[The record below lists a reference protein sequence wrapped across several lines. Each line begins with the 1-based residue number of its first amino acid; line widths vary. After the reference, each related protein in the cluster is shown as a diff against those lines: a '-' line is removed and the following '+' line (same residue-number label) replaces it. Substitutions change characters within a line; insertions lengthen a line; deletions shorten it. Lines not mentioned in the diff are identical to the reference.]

1 MANSDLDDVIGEFDV
16 GLFANKIVLAMQQV
30 ALGSTEVGK
39 KGKVVIE
46 MVFNAKAHSSVVN
59 IVHTLKYT
67 KPTEYG
73 DVSEKSTTETHM
85 YVGKKG
91 VLTISP
97 EQQDDLFE
105 TSANVTKFK
114 GN

>member
-1 MANSDLDDVIGEFDV
+1 MAELDDVVGEFDA

-30 ALGSTEVGK
+30 ALGATECGK

-46 MVFNAKAHSSVVN
+46 MVFDAKLSGTGVN
-59 IVHTLKYT
+59 IAHTLKYV
-67 KPTEYG
+67 KPTQYG
-73 DVSEKSTTETHM
+73 DVAEKSTTSTYM

-91 VLTISP
+91 LLTISP